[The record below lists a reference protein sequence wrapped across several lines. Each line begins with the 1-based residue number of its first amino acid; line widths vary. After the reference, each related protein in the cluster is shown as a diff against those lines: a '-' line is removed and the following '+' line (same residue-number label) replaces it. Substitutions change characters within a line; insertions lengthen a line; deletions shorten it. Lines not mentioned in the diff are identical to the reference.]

1 MLEAEEAAI
10 EVGGD
15 DDLAVPIGIGAGGVV
30 ALALGALVLFLLRR
44 RKEKLRLVTL
54 AAAGAAG
61 SSSGDE
67 PNKAQ
72 HASKEATAVKD
83 SEASGAGGE
92 AAVVISPEVSIPQSQ
107 RKSFSDTI

>member
-15 DDLAVPIGIGAGGVV
+15 DDLAVPIGIGAGGG

-44 RKEKLRLVTL
+44 RKQKLRLVTL
-54 AAAGAAG
+54 GAAGAAG

-72 HASKEATAVKD
+72 HASKEAVAVKD
-83 SEASGAGGE
+83 SEASGAVGE
-92 AAVVISPEVSIPQSQ
+92 AAVVISPEVSIPPSQ

>member
-10 EVGGD
+10 EVGGG
-15 DDLAVPIGIGAGGVV
+15 DDLAVPIGIGAGGG

-44 RKEKLRLVTL
+44 RKQKLRLVTL

>member
-10 EVGGD
+10 EVGGG
-15 DDLAVPIGIGAGGVV
+15 DDLAVPIGIGAGCVV

-44 RKEKLRLVTL
+44 RKQKLRLVTL
-54 AAAGAAG
+54 GAAGAAG

-83 SEASGAGGE
+83 SEASEAGGE
-92 AAVVISPEVSIPQSQ
+92 AAVVISP
-107 RKSFSDTI
+107 

>member
-10 EVGGD
+10 EVGGG
-15 DDLAVPIGIGAGGVV
+15 DDLAVPIGIGAGGG

-83 SEASGAGGE
+83 SEASEAGGE
-92 AAVVISPEVSIPQSQ
+92 AAVVISPEVSVPLSQ